1 MLFLSFFLSG
11 KGDMSC
17 CNPTRPHIPLLRA
30 NGNDSNV
37 SLPTGL
43 MRRLPPFRARGDDIR
58 GS

>member
-1 MLFLSFFLSG
+1 
-11 KGDMSC
+11 MSC